1 MENNQI
7 PLPLRNQSH
16 SLRPLPM
23 RDLLLKLLLS
33 FIVVLSLHV
42 MRVVQ
47 LSSLSKQHRYSVNSV
62 YNSLHRMLSWRSKNN
77 TVFIMITDYGYLS
90 HFYNC
95 YSAGRLS
102 QYDNLIVACLDVD
115 CYSVRAPA
123 ASVTRRS

>member
-1 MENNQI
+1 
-7 PLPLRNQSH
+7 
-16 SLRPLPM
+16 M

-47 LSSLSKQHRYSVNSV
+47 LSSISQQHRYSVNSV

-115 CYSVRAPA
+115 CYNVRVLS